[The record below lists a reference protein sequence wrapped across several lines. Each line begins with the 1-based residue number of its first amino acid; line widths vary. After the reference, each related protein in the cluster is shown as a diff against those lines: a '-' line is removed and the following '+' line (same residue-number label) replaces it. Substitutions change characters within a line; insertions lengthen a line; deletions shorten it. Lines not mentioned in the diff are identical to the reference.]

1 MQLLSRIKD
10 VLFSGPSEELTG
22 SRGVLIK
29 AGRVVYLLVGK
40 FRRDFCLE
48 RAASLTFYSIIS
60 LIPLSLIH
68 I

>member
-1 MQLLSRIKD
+1 MQLVRRIKD
-10 VLFSGPSEELTG
+10 VLFSGPPEELIG
-22 SRGVLIK
+22 PRGVLVK
-29 AGRVVYLLVGK
+29 VGRVVYLLVGK

-60 LIPLSLIH
+60 LSLIH